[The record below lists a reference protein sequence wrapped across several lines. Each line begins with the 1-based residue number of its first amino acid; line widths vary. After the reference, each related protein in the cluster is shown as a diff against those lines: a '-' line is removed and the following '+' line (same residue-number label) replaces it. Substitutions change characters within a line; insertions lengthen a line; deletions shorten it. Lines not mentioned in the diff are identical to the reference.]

1 MQANAD
7 LTLYVRS
14 TNASTRAEEWTRV
27 QLRCI
32 TWQASAG
39 AKVLPNGTIKDDK
52 ATVYIPFERGPLN
65 LQEGSVIV
73 KGLVND
79 EITDSFTMTDLRK
92 KYPDNVLTIRRV
104 TPRDYGSAAMRHW
117 EIAAS

>member
-1 MQANAD
+1 MLHNAD
-7 LTLYVRS
+7 CTLYIKGVDP
-14 TNASTRAEEWTRV
+14 ATRGEDWTRV
-27 QLRCI
+27 QVRCV
-32 TWQASAG
+32 TWQASDG

-79 EITDSFTMTDLRK
+79 EIRAGFSMTDLRK
-92 KYPDNVLTIRRV
+92 KHADVYTIRRV

-117 EIAAS
+117 EVSAA